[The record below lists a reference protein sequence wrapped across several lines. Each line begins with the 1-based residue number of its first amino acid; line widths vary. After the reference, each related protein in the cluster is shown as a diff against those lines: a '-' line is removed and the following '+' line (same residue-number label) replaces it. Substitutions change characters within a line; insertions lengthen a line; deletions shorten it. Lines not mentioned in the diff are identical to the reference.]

1 MAKNKKLKRRP
12 IGISPLEL
20 VHVGNKN
27 VENTKIELFR
37 YNIDGVDELWCDE
50 KQGIKTDDILDKH
63 INWVNIYGLDSIATI
78 NSIGEV
84 FNINKLLLADLLDTK
99 LRSKA
104 DVQDGQLSLNLKV
117 PIWDAT
123 LTKFET
129 EQITFVL
136 GDNFLLCFQEVDGDL
151 FNPIRERIRL
161 GKGTVRQKESG
172 YLFFLL
178 VDVVIDYY
186 LELLDKSQDYLD
198 TLESKIYDRP
208 VEADFVKTQQLRN
221 ELNDIRRAL
230 LPLREAISKIEY
242 IAKQHFSENTLK
254 LFSHLLSN
262 IADCLESL
270 DIQRETIKS
279 IADIYFSRQNSKM
292 NEIIKWLTIM
302 STIFIPLTFIAGIYG
317 MNFKHMPELEWLYG
331 YPAVYAV
338 MLTIVISLLFY
349 FRKRRWI

>member
-1 MAKNKKLKRRP
+1 M
-12 IGISPLEL
+12 
-20 VHVGNKN
+20 
-27 VENTKIELFR
+27 
-37 YNIDGVDELWCDE
+37 
-50 KQGIKTDDILDKH
+50 
-63 INWVNIYGLDSIATI
+63 
-78 NSIGEV
+78 
-84 FNINKLLLADLLDTK
+84 ADLLDTK

-117 PIWDAT
+117 PIWDIT

-136 GDNFLLCFQEVDGDL
+136 GENYLLCFQEVDGDL
-151 FNPIRERIRL
+151 FNPIRERIRV

-186 LELLDKSQDYLD
+186 LELLDKSQDLLD
-198 TLESKIYDRP
+198 ALELKIYDRP
-208 VEADFVKTQQLRN
+208 LEADFVKAQQLRN

-242 IAKQHFSENTLK
+242 IAKNHFSENTLM

-279 IADIYFSRQNSKM
+279 ITDIYFSRQNSKM

-302 STIFIPLTFIAGIYG
+302 STIFIPLTFIAGVYG
-317 MNFKHMPELEWLYG
+317 MNFKHMPELEWIYG
-331 YPAVYAV
+331 YPAVYGL
-338 MLTIVISLLFY
+338 MLTIVICLLFY